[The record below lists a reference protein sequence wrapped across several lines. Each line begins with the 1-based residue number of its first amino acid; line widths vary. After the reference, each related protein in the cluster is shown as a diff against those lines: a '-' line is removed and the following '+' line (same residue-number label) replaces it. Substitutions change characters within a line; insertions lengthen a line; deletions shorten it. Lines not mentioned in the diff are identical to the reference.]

1 LLSSLAAVVVDASR
15 REAQLHDA
23 LRSRAVIGE
32 AVGML
37 RSQSN
42 ISSQDAFTML
52 VSTSQRMN
60 LKLRE
65 VARQITDR
73 PARGSDLA

>member
-1 LLSSLAAVVVDASR
+1 
-15 REAQLHDA
+15 
-23 LRSRAVIGE
+23 
-32 AVGML
+32 ML

-60 LKLRE
+60 PKLRE

-73 PARGSDLA
+73 PARESDLA